1 MMFKPFRQTVW
12 GARVAIDLFFGGV
25 GGGIF
30 VAYAI
35 FSTLNP
41 SIYHVVNSVSALSAI
56 FVILG
61 LLVLTSEVGRP
72 MNSMKVINNLKT
84 SWMSRGA
91 LISIAFVLVSGLLFI
106 LNLAGITWL
115 NAFLIGLNLIIG
127 LILIAYPGL
136 LLRAVLDIPAW
147 RSLTIFSTM
156 YIYSFLSGVA
166 LLDMYLLLDGDGLA
180 YIGTVTPSIAI
191 VVVILSAVSLYN
203 LRRGKDA
210 ASVTSYRELTET
222 GANRIFWLGAM
233 VLGLVAPASIFLYVI
248 IFNKLEILDLLATLL
263 ILIGA
268 LSFKY
273 SILRVGF
280 HKPMIKSATHQ

>member
-12 GARVAIDLFFGGV
+12 GARVAIDLFLGGV

-30 VAYAI
+30 VAYAL
-35 FSTLNP
+35 FSLLNP

-61 LLVLTSEVGRP
+61 LIVLTSEVGRP

-115 NAFLIGLNLIIG
+115 NAFLTGLNLIIG

-180 YIGTVTPSIAI
+180 YLGTVTPSIAI
-191 VVVILSAVSLYN
+191 VVVILSTVSLYN
-203 LRRGKDA
+203 LRRGNDV

-248 IFNKLEILDLLATLL
+248 ISNKLEILDLLATLL

-280 HKPMIKSATHQ
+280 HKPMIRSAAR

>member
-12 GARVAIDLFFGGV
+12 GARVAIDLFLGGV

-30 VAYAI
+30 VAYAL
-35 FSTLNP
+35 FSLLNP
-41 SIYHVVNSVSALSAI
+41 SIYHIVDAVSALSAI

-115 NAFLIGLNLIIG
+115 NAFLTGLNLIIG

-180 YIGTVTPSIAI
+180 YLGTVTPSIAI
-191 VVVILSAVSLYN
+191 VVVILSTVSLYN
-203 LRRGKDA
+203 LRRGNDV

-248 IFNKLEILDLLATLL
+248 ISNKLEILDLLATLL

-280 HKPMIKSATHQ
+280 HKPMIRSAAR

>member
-12 GARVAIDLFFGGV
+12 GVRVAIDLFFGGV
-25 GGGIF
+25 GSGMF
-30 VAYAI
+30 VAYAV
-35 FSTLNP
+35 FSLLNP
-41 SIYHVVNSVSALSAI
+41 DIYHIMNAVSALSAI

-61 LLVLTSEVGRP
+61 LLVLMSEVGRP

-91 LISIAFVLVSGLLFI
+91 LISIVFVLVSALLFI

-115 NAFLIGLNLIIG
+115 NTFLTGINFIIG

-147 RSLTIFSTM
+147 RSPMIFSTM
-156 YIYSFLSGVA
+156 YLYSFLSGVG
-166 LLDMYLLLDGDGLA
+166 LLDMYLLIEGAGLA
-180 YIGTVTPSIAI
+180 YLGIVTPSIAI
-191 VVVILSAVSLYN
+191 VVVILSAISLYD
-203 LRRGKDA
+203 LKRRNDA
-210 ASVTSYRELTET
+210 ASITSYRELVET

-233 VLGLVAPASIFLYVI
+233 VLGLVVPASIFLYVI
-248 IFNKLEILDLLATLL
+248 ISNKLEPIDLLATFL

-268 LSFKY
+268 LCFKY
-273 SILRVGF
+273 SILKVGF
-280 HKPMIKSATHQ
+280 HKPMIKSIAH

>member
-12 GARVAIDLFFGGV
+12 GARVAIDLFLGGV

-30 VAYAI
+30 VAYAL
-35 FSTLNP
+35 FSLLNP

-115 NAFLIGLNLIIG
+115 NAFLTGLNLIIG

-156 YIYSFLSGVA
+156 YIYS
-166 LLDMYLLLDGDGLA
+166 
-180 YIGTVTPSIAI
+180 
-191 VVVILSAVSLYN
+191 
-203 LRRGKDA
+203 
-210 ASVTSYRELTET
+210 
-222 GANRIFWLGAM
+222 
-233 VLGLVAPASIFLYVI
+233 
-248 IFNKLEILDLLATLL
+248 
-263 ILIGA
+263 
-268 LSFKY
+268 
-273 SILRVGF
+273 
-280 HKPMIKSATHQ
+280 

>member
-12 GARVAIDLFFGGV
+12 GARVAIDLFLGGV

-30 VAYAI
+30 VAYAL
-35 FSTLNP
+35 FSLLNP

-115 NAFLIGLNLIIG
+115 NAFLTGLNLIIG

-166 LLDMYLLLDGDGLA
+166 LLDMYLLLGGDGLA
-180 YIGTVTPSIAI
+180 YLGTVTPSIAI
-191 VVVILSAVSLYN
+191 VVVILSAISLYG
-203 LRRGKDA
+203 LRRGNDV
-210 ASVTSYRELTET
+210 ASVTSYHELTET
-222 GANRIFWLGAM
+222 GTNRIFWLGAM

-273 SILRVGF
+273 SILKVGF
-280 HKPMIKSATHQ
+280 HKPMIKSAAH